1 VRAGEIR
8 SGLGAVSAATALGTL
23 LAFGAALRA
32 LEPVGISTT
41 FSLLRFAIQGL
52 VCFAGA
58 TAIAWACAARAL
70 ADLGAADRD
79 ASEGLD
85 CARLAPGRFAAGAF
99 GVWMLC
105 AVVGILVEP
114 HDAAQTSLPAERL
127 IAFAV
132 LGLAAAAANL
142 LLAARVMAPVAEALA
157 QRTPLTSRARMARPF
172 PLAWTLRLLVTSL
185 VLVPVVLDAL
195 VAQSRARD
203 AAPALGALGSPLAV
217 SLIAL
222 AIGLVLAEL
231 ASAHVRR
238 GAASLRDAARNAVR
252 GTREGLAG
260 SGEFSEVFEALE
272 AVSRSI
278 QDALDAFAGAAADLA
293 TGLGELDG
301 ARESVATL
309 TDVQVTD
316 VQRLSQSMSTIYA
329 HSEKITESIQD
340 LRIAV
345 DESSSAVTELGAAGE
360 QLVGTARELTT
371 RADTV
376 SSSIQRALGTLGEV
390 ANSTDVLAGV
400 AADASSSM
408 EQMASSMNAVNANA
422 ERCSALS
429 DQVVGVA
436 DQGSRIV
443 KRTMDGM
450 HAIREATATA
460 ERVIRGLG
468 ERAGEI
474 GAIVDV
480 IDGVANETSLLALNA
495 AIIAAQAGEHGRGFS
510 VVAGEIRELATR
522 VSSSTAEIT
531 NLIRSVQDES
541 TNAVGAIERGSQ
553 SVAKGVEFSEQAG
566 SSLIEITRV
575 ARNNKKLV
583 EGIVESVREQTK
595 AAAHVVGVI
604 EEVSSQ
610 AERIRSA
617 AREQQM
623 GNDVVLQQANAM
635 KDMAKQVHR
644 TADEQSRGTRLIVET
659 IENVR
664 SATDMMATSVA
675 EQTAGCARVVSST
688 WEAFTRAKE
697 TREATG
703 RLASVIEGV
712 RENAAK
718 VGELVEELRSP
729 RG

>member
-1 VRAGEIR
+1 MRAGEIR

-114 HDAAQTSLPAERL
+114 HDAAHSLPAERL

-278 QDALDAFAGAAADLA
+278 QDALDAFAGAAA
-293 TGLGELDG
+293 
-301 ARESVATL
+301 
-309 TDVQVTD
+309 
-316 VQRLSQSMSTIYA
+316 
-329 HSEKITESIQD
+329 
-340 LRIAV
+340 
-345 DESSSAVTELGAAGE
+345 
-360 QLVGTARELTT
+360 
-371 RADTV
+371 
-376 SSSIQRALGTLGEV
+376 
-390 ANSTDVLAGV
+390 
-400 AADASSSM
+400 
-408 EQMASSMNAVNANA
+408 
-422 ERCSALS
+422 
-429 DQVVGVA
+429 
-436 DQGSRIV
+436 
-443 KRTMDGM
+443 
-450 HAIREATATA
+450 
-460 ERVIRGLG
+460 
-468 ERAGEI
+468 
-474 GAIVDV
+474 
-480 IDGVANETSLLALNA
+480 
-495 AIIAAQAGEHGRGFS
+495 
-510 VVAGEIRELATR
+510 
-522 VSSSTAEIT
+522 
-531 NLIRSVQDES
+531 
-541 TNAVGAIERGSQ
+541 
-553 SVAKGVEFSEQAG
+553 
-566 SSLIEITRV
+566 
-575 ARNNKKLV
+575 
-583 EGIVESVREQTK
+583 
-595 AAAHVVGVI
+595 
-604 EEVSSQ
+604 
-610 AERIRSA
+610 
-617 AREQQM
+617 
-623 GNDVVLQQANAM
+623 
-635 KDMAKQVHR
+635 
-644 TADEQSRGTRLIVET
+644 
-659 IENVR
+659 
-664 SATDMMATSVA
+664 
-675 EQTAGCARVVSST
+675 
-688 WEAFTRAKE
+688 
-697 TREATG
+697 
-703 RLASVIEGV
+703 
-712 RENAAK
+712 
-718 VGELVEELRSP
+718 
-729 RG
+729 